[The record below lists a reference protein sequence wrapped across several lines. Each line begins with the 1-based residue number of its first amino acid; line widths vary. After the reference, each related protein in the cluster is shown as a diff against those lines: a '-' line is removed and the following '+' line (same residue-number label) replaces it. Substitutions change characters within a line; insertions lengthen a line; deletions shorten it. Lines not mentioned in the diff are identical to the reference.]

1 MTVHDPA
8 GSPVEQE
15 WRTLLAE
22 LGLGSDVEREFAALV
37 SAAEI
42 ELIIED
48 LDRPLALAGTLGKS
62 CAACSCGQDAVDYES
77 PRVE

>member
-22 LGLGSDVEREFAALV
+22 LGVGSDVEREFAALV
-37 SAAEI
+37 RAAEI

-48 LDRPLALAGTLGKS
+48 LDRPLALAGSLGRA
-62 CAACSCGQDAVDYES
+62 CACTCSQDMADHES

>member
-1 MTVHDPA
+1 MTVHNPA
-8 GSPVEQE
+8 GSPVEHE

-48 LDRPLALAGTLGKS
+48 LDRPLALVGTLGRS
-62 CAACSCGQDAVDYES
+62 CACSCSQDAAFHES
-77 PRVE
+77 P

>member
-22 LGLGSDVEREFAALV
+22 LGLGNDVEREFAALV
-37 SAAEI
+37 RAAEI

-48 LDRPLALAGTLGKS
+48 LDRPLAFAGPIGRGCS
-62 CAACSCGQDAVDYES
+62 ACTCSQDVADYES